1 MHAII
6 RNSLLAIASS
16 LLAHQPLRAAPAEAR
31 GKPWDERYVDFETG
45 CLWKVIAPV
54 HYRMIPTMLSWRSKP
69 IFSTH
74 LSDGSQILVRSR
86 FSLLGQWLETG
97 IENRYLGFNAAPSL
111 EWWNKDATWSV
122 YGGAG
127 GGIGF
132 IDSQGVVGGQG
143 QDRTL
148 NWFGTLGVSRP
159 LNSSTEIRL
168 GALFQHFSN
177 GGATDPNVGLNSLGF
192 TAGISWGF

>member
-1 MHAII
+1 M
-6 RNSLLAIASS
+6 
-16 LLAHQPLRAAPAEAR
+16 
-31 GKPWDERYVDFETG
+31 V
-45 CLWKVIAPV
+45 
-54 HYRMIPTMLSWRSKP
+54 PTVLSWRSKP
-69 IFSTH
+69 IFAAV
-74 LSDGSQILVRSR
+74 LSDGSQVLVRNR
-86 FSLLGQWLETG
+86 FSLLGQWIETG

-111 EWWNKDATWSV
+111 EWWNKDASWSV

-132 IDSQGVVGGQG
+132 IDSQGMVGGQG

-159 LNSSTEIRL
+159 LNRSTEIRL